1 MNDKP
6 ASTHSQSAPSPGA
19 RRRQGGEP
27 AVQGLMIRRAVASD
41 LDRIVE
47 IMHSEPM
54 PEGVGLAFGDPELA
68 RALGSALIRMPKSPM
83 GWERTVFAVND
94 DKPAGMLQADASEV
108 TSASVMK
115 PGVLFRLL
123 RIFGPVKFL
132 RGLPRVRIRARLN
145 FAYPAGAYI
154 VHELHVD
161 PAYRNRGIGGAL
173 LDCAEDEAR
182 RLGHARIALSTTTS
196 NPARHL
202 YERHG
207 FRIAETKTDPDYER
221 MTGISGRHLMV
232 KELS

>member
-1 MNDKP
+1 MMEGLTVRK
-6 ASTHSQSAPSPGA
+6 ATPG
-19 RRRQGGEP
+19 
-27 AVQGLMIRRAVASD
+27 D
-41 LDRIVE
+41 TDRIAE
-47 IMHSEPM
+47 IMHGEPM
-54 PEGVGLAFGDPELA
+54 PEAVSLAFGDPELA

-108 TSASVMK
+108 TSASLMK

-123 RIFGPVKFL
+123 RIFGPVKL
-132 RGLPRVRIRARLN
+132 VRGLPRVRIRARLN

-173 LDCAEDEAR
+173 LDYAEAEAR
-182 RLGHARIALSTTTS
+182 RLGHARMALSTTTS
-196 NPARHL
+196 NPARRL

-207 FRIAETKTDPDYER
+207 FRVVDTRTDPAYER
-221 MTGISGRHLMV
+221 YTGIAGRHLMV
-232 KELS
+232 KELT

>member
-1 MNDKP
+1 MKAP
-6 ASTHSQSAPSPGA
+6 VRSAESPK
-19 RRRQGGEP
+19 
-27 AVQGLMIRRAVASD
+27 QGLTFRKATPRD
-41 LDRIVE
+41 TDRIVE
-47 IMHSEPM
+47 IMHGEPM
-54 PEGVGLAFGDPELA
+54 PEAVGLAFGDPELA

-83 GWERTVFAVND
+83 GWQHTVFAVND

-108 TSASVMK
+108 TSASLMK

-123 RIFGPVKFL
+123 RIFGPVKLL

-173 LDCAEDEAR
+173 LDYAEAEAR
-182 RLGHARIALSTTTS
+182 RLGHARMALSTTSS

-207 FRIAETKTDPDYER
+207 FRVVETRTDSSYER

>member
-1 MNDKP
+1 MMEGLTVRK
-6 ASTHSQSAPSPGA
+6 A
-19 RRRQGGEP
+19 RLEET
-27 AVQGLMIRRAVASD
+27 
-41 LDRIVE
+41 DRIAE
-47 IMHSEPM
+47 IMHGEPM
-54 PEGVGLAFGDPELA
+54 PEAVGLAFDDPELA
-68 RALGSALIRMPKSPM
+68 RALGSALIRMPASPM
-83 GWERTVFAVND
+83 GWQRTVFAVND
-94 DKPAGMLQADASEV
+94 DKAVGMLQADRSEV
-108 TSASVMK
+108 TSASLMEL
-115 PGVLFRLL
+115 GVLFRLL
-123 RIFGPVKFL
+123 RIFGPVKFV

-173 LDCAEDEAR
+173 LDYAEAEAR
-182 RLGHARIALSTTTS
+182 RLGHTCMALSTTTT